1 MEEKNNQHHTNKEI
15 IVNSKEITEFNQI
28 LTEFKG
34 QLSYL
39 NDKFK
44 VISECMV

>member
-1 MEEKNNQHHTNKEI
+1 MEEKNNQNHTNKEI
-15 IVNSKEITEFNQI
+15 IVNSKEINEFNKI
-28 LTEFKG
+28 LIEFKD
-34 QLSYL
+34 QLSCL